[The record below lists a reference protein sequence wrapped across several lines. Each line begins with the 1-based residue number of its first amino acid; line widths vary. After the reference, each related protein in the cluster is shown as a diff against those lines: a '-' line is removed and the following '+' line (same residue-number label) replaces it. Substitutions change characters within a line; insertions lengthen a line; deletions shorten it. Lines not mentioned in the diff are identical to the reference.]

1 VDGRVRLGVGA
12 VALGPG
18 PAVTAPRA
26 IPRALVAVL
35 AVAVLARIWGIHYG
49 LPWLFYFH
57 DEPQVVLRALR
68 MGSGDLNPHFFIW
81 PGTLLLY
88 LALAAYAALYVA
100 GFAAGWWRGKQAFA
114 AAYFRDPSAF
124 YLLAR
129 FESVALGTW
138 TVWLAF
144 ALGRAAYSVPVGVAA
159 AAGLALNAMHAHYS
173 HLAHPVTAMTA
184 FTVFG
189 LWMALRVAK
198 EGAPRDLYV
207 GAIAAGIGMSAQYHA
222 ALLGV
227 PLAIAVLYRALD
239 PRPAGG
245 ARWLRHGLLAAGLA
259 AATFLVLCPYVVLDF
274 RTFRADLSWMAA
286 KAEGRLAGVTQGIP
300 EGIVAFYYRCL
311 LPALHVPLAVAA
323 ALGAGLALVRRR
335 RADVLL
341 LAFAAA
347 YVLAAS
353 RVSVLND
360 RYAIPLVPVA
370 MLLVARGASELL
382 ARVRLGES
390 AHAWAVPAC
399 VLALCLPS
407 ALELVETDLTMTRD
421 DTRIEAKRWFESHA
435 APDDRVVIDMTR
447 FWNSASPPLSE
458 NRARLEER
466 LAEVGRG
473 LAGAGHSAVYAEY
486 YRFQLEHPRR
496 PAYYL
501 WSTAMGDSARSPA
514 EYRRDGFRWAI
525 VSEDAVHLQQARA
538 ARGDSSG
545 LAYYLALEREAPL
558 AAEFRPVRWL
568 RRGPVIRVF
577 RLDGSPATAP

>member
-1 VDGRVRLGVGA
+1 M
-12 VALGPG
+12 
-18 PAVTAPRA
+18 TASRA

-35 AVAVLARIWGIHYG
+35 AIAALARLWGIHYG

-57 DEPQVVLRALR
+57 DEPQIVLRALR

-88 LALAAYAALYVA
+88 LALAAYAALYGA

-124 YLLAR
+124 YLLPR
-129 FESVALGTW
+129 LESVALGTW

-144 ALGRAAYSVPVGVAA
+144 ALGRAAYSIPVGVAA

-189 LWMALRVAK
+189 LWMALRLANG
-198 EGAPRDLYV
+198 GAPRDLYV

-239 PRPAGG
+239 PPPSGG
-245 ARWLRHGLLAAGLA
+245 ARWLRHGLLAAGLTA
-259 AATFLVLCPYVVLDF
+259 LTFLVLCPYTVLDF
-274 RTFRADLSWMAA
+274 HTFRADLSWMAA
-286 KAEGRLAGVTQGIP
+286 KAEGQLAGITHSIPQGIA
-300 EGIVAFYYRCL
+300 AFYRQCL
-311 LPALHVPLAVAA
+311 LPALHLPLALAA

-353 RVSVLND
+353 RASVLND

-370 MLLVARGASELL
+370 LLLAARGVSELL
-382 ARVRLGES
+382 ARARLGE
-390 AHAWAVPAC
+390 AARAWAVP
-399 VLALCLPS
+399 VGLLALCLPG
-407 ALELVETDLTMTRD
+407 ALELAETDYTMTRD
-421 DTRIEAKRWFESHA
+421 DTRIEAKRWFEAHA
-435 APDDRVVIDMTR
+435 APDDRVVIDMSR

-486 YRFQLEHPRR
+486 YRFQLEHPRA

-501 WSTAMGDSARSPA
+501 WSTDMGGAARPPA

-525 VSEDAVHLQQARA
+525 VSEDAVHMQQSRA

-545 LAYYLALEREAPL
+545 IACYLALEREAL
-558 AAEFRPVRWL
+558 RVAEFRPQRWV

-577 RLDGSPATAP
+577 RLDGAAATTP